1 MVKPVIQ
8 CVVLKS
14 DFDWAVLN
22 PFAWNIWFL
31 PVLFICSLFYMLLTC
46 FCGMCRIKNKVFVCL
61 LIIAIIPISLF
72 ANRFSYTG
80 FFRYLQI
87 VPTAML
93 FYLLGNI
100 MKPYIIR
107 IEQKKTVCVSIFAI
121 LSLCFCFFISA
132 INTPVMMY
140 ANTYGNYLLFIL
152 CSMSGI
158 FFSIYFSMFIKG
170 AKLLVYIGK
179 KSIAF
184 YVWQGLI
191 ASLSLS
197 IAYRISIEVFSI
209 TNANTISLLAFSIAI
224 VVLYNIV
231 KFTTDKIPQIYG
243 YPKR

>member
-1 MVKPVIQ
+1 
-8 CVVLKS
+8 
-14 DFDWAVLN
+14 
-22 PFAWNIWFL
+22 
-31 PVLFICSLFYMLLTC
+31 
-46 FCGMCRIKNKVFVCL
+46 
-61 LIIAIIPISLF
+61 
-72 ANRFSYTG
+72 
-80 FFRYLQI
+80 
-87 VPTAML
+87 ML